1 MSMIKRLLRHLA
13 MRHGRFKSLYLR
25 VCKPGS
31 IEYCDYLRRYGGL
44 HAIGTNTRINRG
56 ATFTDPAYVSI
67 GNNVVL
73 ADCTLIG
80 HDGAIE
86 VLYAAYG
93 ESVEAVG
100 RITVHDNVF
109 IGHGALVM
117 RGVSIGPDAIVGA
130 GAVVVRDV
138 PPGIIVGGVP
148 AKPIGTT
155 KGYLRKLTEE
165 TDKLPWGP
173 MVRARK
179 GGYDPLIEPEL
190 MRQRLA
196 YFFPD
201 PTVANEQGALT
212 PHPPTAASSSPAA
225 ASRTPARSGR

>member
-13 MRHGRFKSLYLR
+13 MRHGRFKALYLR

-31 IEYCDYLRRYGGL
+31 IEYCEYLRRHGGL
-44 HAIGTNTRINRG
+44 HAIGKNTRINRG

-100 RITVHDNVF
+100 TITVHDNVF

-138 PPGIIVGGVP
+138 PPGSIVGGVP
-148 AKPIGTT
+148 AKQIGTM
-155 KGYLRKLTEE
+155 KDYLRKLSAE
-165 TDKLPWGP
+165 TDKLPWGA
-173 MVRARK
+173 MIKARK
-179 GGYDPLIEPEL
+179 GGYDPAIEPEL

-196 YFFPD
+196 YFFPQT
-201 PTVANEQGALT
+201 PVATVHDSLR
-212 PHPPTAASSSPAA
+212 PSLPTATSS
-225 ASRTPARSGR
+225 